1 MSTEDRAA
9 ESGPPESGRDHASG
23 LSRRAFV
30 ATGAALSVGTF
41 AGCSGGGSE
50 PDNPSTDEAWTT
62 DGLLEEIDGDETI
75 TIYAGT
81 GDDQQW
87 YDLVDVINDEF
98 GTSLGADVVA
108 SDGGTVSQRFI
119 QEREANNEQ
128 VDVLS
133 SVSNVQDEIKNTGM
147 EDGEEAANDVASE
160 YFEMGVDEN
169 FWFKDVLEDWHLLP
183 FMVPGFN
190 GGTKITFPYNK
201 DIFDDQGADVPEE
214 YGDLLDDQYEGMTML
229 VPGYVVRTYAGWAI
243 SKGANETD
251 MGEMEWMDAL
261 RENVEF
267 KTASS
272 HTSATREIANGNAA
286 MMLYNF
292 PNTVEAFI
300 TDSPALGAAFPS
312 GGMWP
317 ASGGPLFINKN
328 APNPGVARFFVSAVL
343 EEPVQKRILGEVY
356 TQVPV
361 RLDLDYSDVETNPYS
376 RRRIEID
383 SEKIGFYDTAQYTT
397 ITQTALE
404 EEKFDT

>member
-1 MSTEDRAA
+1 MSDGDRGAGG
-9 ESGPPESGRDHASG
+9 GPLESGRDHASR

-30 ATGAALSVGTF
+30 ATGAALSVGTL
-41 AGCSGGGSE
+41 AGCSSGGSE
-50 PDNPSTDEAWTT
+50 SGNPTTDEAWTT
-62 DGLLEEIDGDETI
+62 DGLAEEIDGDETI

-87 YDLVDVINDEF
+87 YDLLNVINDEF
-98 GTSLGADVVA
+98 GTSLEADVVA

-133 SVSNVQDEIKNTGM
+133 NVSNVQDEIKTTGM
-147 EDGEEAANDVASE
+147 EDGEEAANDVARE
-160 YFEMGVDEN
+160 YFEMGIDEN
-169 FWFKDVLEDWHLLP
+169 FWFNDVLEDWHLLP
-183 FMVPGFN
+183 FMAPAFN
-190 GGTKITFPYNK
+190 GGTNITFPYNK
-201 DIFDDQGADVPEE
+201 DIFDDQGVDVPEE

-229 VPGYVVRTYAGWAI
+229 IPGYVVRTYAGWAI
-243 SKGANETD
+243 SKGASETD

-267 KTASS
+267 KAASS
-272 HTSATREIANGNAA
+272 HTTATREIANGNAA

-300 TDSPALGAAFPS
+300 AGSPALGGAFPS

-317 ASGGPLFINKN
+317 ASAGPLFINKN
-328 APNPGVARFFVSAVL
+328 APSPDVARFFVSATL
-343 EEPVQKRILGEVY
+343 EEAVQKRMLGEVY

-361 RLDLDYSDVETNPYS
+361 RLDLNYSDVDANSYS
-376 RRRIEID
+376 RSRIELE

-397 ITQTALE
+397 VAQTAAE
-404 EEKFDT
+404 EGKFDI